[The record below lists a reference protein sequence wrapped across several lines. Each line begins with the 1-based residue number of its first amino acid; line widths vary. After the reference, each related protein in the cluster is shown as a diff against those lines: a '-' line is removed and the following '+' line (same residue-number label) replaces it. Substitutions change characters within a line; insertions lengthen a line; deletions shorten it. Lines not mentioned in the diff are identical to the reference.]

1 MGSELS
7 RGVGVT
13 TGPDILSGSLRLI
26 LLLDSPNLPPQ
37 QRVARAR
44 PGGFRSWPLRWH
56 LVLLITL
63 ALLPVVVFSGLMVL
77 RLTRQM
83 QEGVERRLQNS
94 AHEISWA
101 FDREVSATIRTLQAL
116 AQSEHLDQGDVEAFR
131 AETLRVQHSQPS
143 WLTVILLTPEGQQL
157 MNLRQPPGAPLP
169 RATEPESLRRTV
181 VARQAV
187 VGGLSQGSANQNWG
201 FPIRVPVIRD
211 EQVLYVLTAVITPE
225 ALGDIVGRQPPPGDE
240 VELTRT
246 IVDGEGRIAY
256 RTRNPERFIGQSA
269 TVNFNKHT
277 REAAEGVFRS
287 ITLEGRHSYVAFSR
301 SALSGWV
308 SAVVVPDELIDGPF
322 QRSVWAIVA
331 SGLLVLLI
339 SLTSAI
345 IFARRFAGGLR
356 SMAGAAEVLASGE
369 HPQVEPSR
377 IEEMA
382 RLGRSL
388 ANSAERLRQH
398 QEEEQRARAGL
409 EAAVRSRDEFLSLAS
424 HELKTPLTSLM
435 LQTQLLQRRMER
447 GETLQP
453 ERVGRLL
460 EQTSRQAQ
468 RLARLVDDM
477 LDISRLAAGKLSLEP
492 DTFDLAELAGEVV
505 AKLGPQL
512 AEARCEVTLR
522 VTEPVVGAWD
532 RYRLD
537 QVLTNFLTNAARYG
551 AGKPVEVSVHRLEAQ
566 AELRVKDQGR
576 GIAPEDHARI
586 FQKFERAV
594 HSHEVSGLGLG
605 LFIVREIVEMHR
617 GAVRV
622 ESALGQGATFIV
634 TLPLRGS

>member
-1 MGSELS
+1 M
-7 RGVGVT
+7 V
-13 TGPDILSGSLRLI
+13 
-26 LLLDSPNLPPQ
+26 
-37 QRVARAR
+37 
-44 PGGFRSWPLRWH
+44 
-56 LVLLITL
+56 LITG
-63 ALLPVVVFSGLMVL
+63 ALLPVVAFSGLMVL

-94 AHEISWA
+94 AHEITWA

-116 AQSEHLDQGDVEAFR
+116 AQSGHLDEGDVEGFR
-131 AETLRVQHSQPS
+131 TEALRVQRSQPS
-143 WLTVILLTPEGQQL
+143 WLTVILLTTEGQQL
-157 MNLRQPPGAPLP
+157 MNLRRPSGAPLP

-181 VARQAV
+181 EDRQAV
-187 VGGLSQGSANQNWG
+187 VGGLVMGNSGQYWG

-211 EQVLYVLTAVITPE
+211 DQVLYVLSAIITPE
-225 ALGDIVGRQPPPGDE
+225 ALVDVVGRQSPAEG
-240 VELTRT
+240 ELEFTRVV
-246 IVDGEGRIAY
+246 VDREGLVAY
-256 RTRNPERFIGQSA
+256 RTRNPERFIGQPA
-269 TVNFNKHT
+269 TGNFIQNT
-277 REAAEGVFRS
+277 REGIEGVFRS
-287 ITLEGRHSYVAFSR
+287 VTLEGEHSYVAFSR
-301 SALSGWV
+301 SGLSGWL
-308 SAVVVPDELIDGPF
+308 SAVVVPDEIIDEPF
-322 QRSVWAIVA
+322 RRSVRVIAA

-345 IFARRFAGGLR
+345 VFARRFAGGLR
-356 SMAGAAEVLASGE
+356 SMAGAAEALASGE
-369 HPQVEPSR
+369 QPRVERSS
-377 IEEMA
+377 IEEME
-382 RLGRSL
+382 RLGLSL
-388 ANSAERLRQH
+388 TNSAERLRQH
-398 QEEEQRARAGL
+398 QEEERRSREGL

-447 GETLQP
+447 GEALPP

-492 DTFDLAELAGEVV
+492 DTFDLVELAAEVA
-505 AKLGPQL
+505 AKLGPQMT
-512 AEARCEVTLR
+512 EARCEVSVR

-532 RYRLD
+532 RYRLE
-537 QVLTNFLTNAARYG
+537 QVLTNFLTNAARYS
-551 AGKPVEVSVHRLEAQ
+551 AGKPVEVTVQKLEAHV
-566 AELRVKDQGR
+566 ELRVRDQGR

-605 LFIVREIVEMHR
+605 LFIVREIVEMHQ
-617 GAVRV
+617 GTVRV

-634 TLPLRGS
+634 TLPLRSS